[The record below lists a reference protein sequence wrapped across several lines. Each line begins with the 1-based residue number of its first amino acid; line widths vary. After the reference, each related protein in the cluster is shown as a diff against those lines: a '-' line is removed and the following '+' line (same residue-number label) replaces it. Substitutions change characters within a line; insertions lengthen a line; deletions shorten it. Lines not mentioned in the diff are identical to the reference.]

1 MGKRLVVM
9 AALAVLVAAACS
21 APAPTATA
29 TPTPAPTATATPT
42 LAPTATAT
50 ATATPEPTATPTP
63 APAPT
68 ATADSAPAANSGA
81 ADGSPLTWRAVVNGL
96 SAEELACLREGQ
108 AGTSR
113 AGLYDWVLERIDE
126 PVFGGEVTV
135 MRLPLG
141 CFEQAKILDA
151 LLGRLHALTGGLS
164 GESEACVR
172 EGFASVDL
180 GLLQENAEGV
190 DPIPVEDAAAALGP
204 LIALAY
210 CLNEEEAGAVTLA
223 DITGHSLRIS
233 VAQVVCIAE
242 GVDLDAMFVWQSRSV
257 SDPAALQQ
265 TVWKLFETM
274 DACGVDRESAF
285 FGG

>member
-1 MGKRLVVM
+1 MGKRVVVM
-9 AALAVLVAAACS
+9 AALAVLAAAACS
-21 APAPTATA
+21 APAPTAT
-29 TPTPAPTATATPT
+29 PTPEPTATPT

-68 ATADSAPAANSGA
+68 ATADSAPAPGSGG
-81 ADGSPLTWRAVVNGL
+81 ADGSPLTWRAVVDGL
-96 SAEELACLREGQ
+96 SAEELTCLREGQ

-113 AGLYDWVLERIDE
+113 VGLYDWLLERLDE

-135 MRLPLG
+135 MNLPLG

-151 LLGRLHALTGGLS
+151 LVGRLHALTDGLS

-223 DITGHSLRIS
+223 DVTGHSLRIT

-257 SDPAALQQ
+257 SDPAALQELQQ
-265 TVWKLFETM
+265 TVMGFFGTM
-274 DACGVDRESAF
+274 QACGADPASAL
-285 FGG
+285 GG